1 MPPFFDDC
9 AATLPLFLLPP
20 ITPLSVILY
29 DIGFKLQLINCAC
42 VFLSVTT
49 YSYKLATTAPDW
61 NIRTE
66 YICFFLTGRRRR
78 ITIFTFFVFCFP
90 PSVKTIPHH
99 SSRAAYPK
107 LFPIIINIICL
118 FVFFFFFLFGS
129 CSYLPSIFSL
139 SLSLVI
145 INPFVKTACVCFV
158 CAATSPPSSCECDLL
173 ALIFKQWGN
182 SKKKDSNRPKSLLI
196 IFCFFFFFSAQPNYN
211 NVICRFR
218 SISYSRFFFSSHISI
233 RLFLHHPKVLIFFFS
248 ANFFFQWQLVHLK
261 AAAAVVYVCVC
272 EFPQLW
278 YADPLRSPP
287 NLSSYLNWIFFSLYN
302 DRLIDKEILLSFA
315 LEKTQQNKKETAI
328 FFHTLIVYRY
338 TYITKAIYILSFHF
352 EMERRH

>member
-42 VFLSVTT
+42 VFLSLTT

-66 YICFFLTGRRRR
+66 YICFFLTGRRR
-78 ITIFTFFVFCFP
+78 ITIFTFFVFYFP

-139 SLSLVI
+139 SLSSSLIHLWKPRV
-145 INPFVKTACVCFV
+145 CVLYV
-158 CAATSPPSSCECDLL
+158 PRPPHPHRASAIYSRWYLNNEEIL
-173 ALIFKQWGN
+173 
-182 SKKKDSNRPKSLLI
+182 KKDSNRPKSLLI
-196 IFCFFFFFSAQPNYN
+196 IFCFFFFSAQPNYN

-248 ANFFFQWQLVHLK
+248 ANFFFNDNWFIWKLLLLLCMC
-261 AAAAVVYVCVC
+261 VCVNSLNYDM
-272 EFPQLW
+272 Q
-278 YADPLRSPP
+278 PLSP
-287 NLSSYLNWIFFSLYN
+287 
-302 DRLIDKEILLSFA
+302 
-315 LEKTQQNKKETAI
+315 
-328 FFHTLIVYRY
+328 
-338 TYITKAIYILSFHF
+338 
-352 EMERRH
+352 